1 MEAKAQGV
9 IKKKIFFIVASLG
22 AGGSERV
29 FWLLAQN
36 FDKSIYDI
44 TIVFLDSEDKCF
56 STDIDG
62 VNFVDLKTKKAS
74 RSFFALYQFL
84 KNEKP
89 FAVFST
95 TSHIN
100 ILVSMVS
107 LFVRVPNLIARA
119 SNIPDQMRKFD
130 GPKAR
135 FWNVFTRLSYY
146 RFDIIVCQSDEMK
159 QSVIKEYN
167 VNQSKL
173 IVIPNP
179 VLYTGLIKE
188 EHHSPSKKRL
198 IIVARLSKEKG
209 FDRLLDILKELP
221 ENYSLTIVG
230 DGVLKRDIL
239 NKVKLLKLE
248 HRVVFMGQITDVGK
262 IISKHDLMVLS
273 SFTEGFP
280 NVVLESLSVGIPVV
294 TFRVGG
300 LSGLLSNGFNG
311 FIVEQGDLQGFKNQ
325 VLTACS
331 KRWDFAAI
339 KQDVYR
345 KYAID
350 KVTGQYENLII

>member
-1 MEAKAQGV
+1 MKATTHET

-29 FWLLAQN
+29 FWLLAQR
-36 FDKSIYDI
+36 FDKSLYDI

-56 STDIDG
+56 STDIEG

-74 RSFFALYQFL
+74 LSFFALYKFL

-89 FAVFST
+89 FAIFST
-95 TSHIN
+95 TNHIN
-100 ILVSMVS
+100 ILISMVS
-107 LFVRVPNLIARA
+107 LFVSVPNLIARA
-119 SNIPDQMRKFD
+119 SNIPNQMRKFD
-130 GPKAR
+130 GRKAR
-135 FWNVFTRLSYY
+135 FWNIFTRLSYY

-159 QSVIKEYN
+159 QSVIKEYK

-173 IVIPNP
+173 TVIPNP

-209 FDRLLDILKELP
+209 LDRLLNILNELP
-221 ENYSLTIVG
+221 ENYFLTIVG

-239 NKVKLLKLE
+239 SKVELLKLK
-248 HRVVFMGQITDVGK
+248 HRVVFMGQIKDVAR

-300 LSGLLSNGFNG
+300 LSGLLRNGFNG
-311 FIVEQGDLQGFKNQ
+311 FIVEQGDLQGFKNR
-325 VLTACS
+325 VLIACS

-339 KQDVYR
+339 KEDVYK
-345 KYAID
+345 KYALD
-350 KVTGQYENLII
+350 KVAVLYENLII